1 MHCLAIILKAKLP
14 NGVVWPFSLY
24 LESSS
29 FSVVTKFQIAPL
41 LMSSTKVNNNASM
54 VECKT
59 LGVLCGQKQTTPHF
73 MRIHLI
79 VQPLIQYETKNC
91 N

>member
-1 MHCLAIILKAKLP
+1 MGDGIRCTAIIIKAKLP

-41 LMSSTKVNNNASM
+41 LMSSTKVNNNASI
-54 VECKT
+54 VESHTFRYFFDKDQLEAGYGT
-59 LGVLCGQKQTTPHF
+59 
-73 MRIHLI
+73 
-79 VQPLIQYETKNC
+79 
-91 N
+91 

>member
-1 MHCLAIILKAKLP
+1 MTRNLPLYQQYGESIHISTGSILGFYCSCDNP
-14 NGVVWPFSLY
+14 C
-24 LESSS
+24 
-29 FSVVTKFQIAPL
+29 
-41 LMSSTKVNNNASM
+41 STKVNNNASM